1 MRIAILGVGL
11 IGGSIGLAARQRLDA
26 EVVGFDPDRPTLDRA
41 LDEGVIDEAP
51 NSVADA
57 CAGAEV
63 VFCAAPVAGLA
74 ELATAAL
81 EACGPETVVTD
92 VGSTKRDIVAALG
105 GDERFIGG
113 HPLAGAETSGVENAR
128 ADLFEGARWYLT
140 PKSAR
145 SSGLLYDR
153 LQRTLAGLGA
163 RVQAIDAE
171 AHDRL
176 MATISHLPHVVAN
189 VLVGQAVEELT
200 RDSERMPEVG
210 PSFRDTTRVAGA
222 NPAIWGD
229 IFASNRDAVA
239 EAVEGVAG
247 RLQEAATLIREGE
260 RDAVAEWH
268 AEAGSDRRRLLET
281 ELAGGPLRELRV
293 VVTNRPG
300 TIAELALALG
310 EAGVNI
316 EDMALYPAP
325 DMTSGAVS
333 LWVSGDE
340 QAERAATL
348 VRELGH
354 SVSAVGNGA

>member
-11 IGGSIGLAARQRLDA
+11 IGGSIGLAARQRLEA
-26 EVVGFDPDRPTLDRA
+26 EVVGFDPDPATLERA
-41 LDEGVIDEAP
+41 REAGVIDRGAAVVAEACE
-51 NSVADA
+51 D
-57 CAGAEV
+57 AEV

-74 ELATAAL
+74 ELAKTALA
-81 EACGPETVVTD
+81 ACGPETVVTD
-92 VGSTKRDIVAALG
+92 VGSTKRDVAALG

-113 HPLAGAETSGVENAR
+113 HPLAGAETSGVGNAR

-153 LQRTLAGLGA
+153 LQRTVVGLGA

-239 EAVEGVAG
+239 EAVDGVAE
-247 RLQEAATLIREGE
+247 RLREAATLIREGE
-260 RDAVAEWH
+260 RDAVAAWH

-340 QAERAATL
+340 QAERATTL